1 YFCWIN
7 GLNRLQRMI
16 LKKIGIVR
24 FIKFGLSNSKKQ
36 LRLWQ
41 LINCE
46 SHKEMTEKVLEVVN
60 DDIRRN

>member
-1 YFCWIN
+1 
-7 GLNRLQRMI
+7 MI
-16 LKKIGIVR
+16 LKKIGIIR